1 MKKEYM
7 KPTTKVVE
15 IKRSTLLTSSL
26 QMYDD
31 KEIENASEFL

>member
-15 IKRSTLLTSSL
+15 IKRSMLLAGS
-26 QMYDD
+26 MKVYD
-31 KEIENASEFL
+31 KEIENENDIL